1 VKNIPKGL
9 SSVWLAGVVLAWL
22 LCAKVAA
29 ADQIVEIDW
38 LNGPVSTDGN
48 NAGTVDL
55 AASEMNGW
63 FFSPDPEPPFPTEPD
78 PSQPWTSA
86 ANIATMDYWL
96 SLVMELGDD
105 PSLLTQL
112 YGLGMITSPDPATPP
127 VFTVSSVSQVSP
139 VSELNS
145 QEGPGNVPEPVTRGL
160 LGAGL
165 VFLGLYAGLYPAQRA
180 RRTRGQSGLVIPA
193 AIMVCSY
200 GPL

>member
-1 VKNIPKGL
+1 MKPRGL
-9 SSVWLAGVVLAWL
+9 SSVWLAGVVLAGL

-29 ADQIVEIDW
+29 GDTIDDIDW
-38 LNGPVSTDGN
+38 LNASGAADC
-48 NAGTVDL
+48 TVDL
-55 AASEMNGW
+55 PASDLNGW
-63 FFSPDPEPPFPTEPD
+63 FFIPDPETPFPAQPD

-127 VFTVSSVSQVSP
+127 VITVSSVSQVSQ
-139 VSELNS
+139 VSQLSS
-145 QEGPGNVPEPVTRGL
+145 QEGPGNVPEPITLEL

-165 VFLGLYAGLYPAQRA
+165 VLLGLYAGLCTAQRA
-180 RRTRGQSGLVIPA
+180 RRTRGRSGLVIPA
-193 AIMVCSY
+193 VIMV
-200 GPL
+200 